1 MMSGRRI
8 LALATGVLAT
18 LAVLAGPTSAGVMAP
33 TNTVTID
40 KVVSG
45 PVPAGTTF
53 TVEVSCSLTIG
64 KSVPVVTDVVFDST
78 GAVTSGNNVIS
89 TAASSECTA
98 TETVTGGA
106 STVAY
111 ACTASGSRATCAD
124 PAPETPRVTFVDV
137 TGSSGTITVTNTFV
151 APPAPPAPPAIAP
164 LAVVVP
170 PTFTG

>member
-18 LAVLAGPTSAGVMAP
+18 LAVLAGPTSAGVMTP

-53 TVEVSCSLTIG
+53 SLTIG